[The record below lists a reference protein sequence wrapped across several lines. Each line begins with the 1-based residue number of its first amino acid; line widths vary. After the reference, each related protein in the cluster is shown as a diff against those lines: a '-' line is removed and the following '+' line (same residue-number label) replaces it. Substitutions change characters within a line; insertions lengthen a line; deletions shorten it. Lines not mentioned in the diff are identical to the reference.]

1 MSYLLGAFNMAL
13 FKDGDHAVLTCHDRT
28 KIVQIR
34 KERPI
39 FIDKNKIF
47 LDHLIDE
54 CDGTYFELKDR
65 YLSKIKTDQA
75 KNLIQTEETS
85 SDAAGQDN
93 RDLCD
98 EGTANQTLQHDEIEQ
113 MKSEGAS
120 GQTIISQLVSK
131 SATFEKKTVYSQQ
144 KYLNKKKKKYIQ
156 IYQAWKP
163 SIRLLCQAY
172 THDLQKIMYLRRDT
186 LAMLLSLSNISHD
199 SNVAI
204 VESCQGLI
212 LASVIQRC
220 AGGNGLIF
228 NLTPAGEHNSTAPCC
243 DFMDF
248 SEEYTSN
255 IYNIPI
261 ENIGDINAV
270 ERANQVKPS
279 KEEPSEKML
288 QAQARRQRRLDGLQL
303 FEKTKMNSLIIAS
316 KYDSLSI
323 LQHVIDYM
331 ALCSHFVVYSQS
343 VQSLLEC
350 YQYLKKRGGTIHV
363 EVADSWLR
371 EYQILDE
378 RTHPFI
384 RMSGASGYLLSG
396 MIVES

>member
-1 MSYLLGAFNMAL
+1 MST

-34 KERPI
+34 KGRPI

-47 LDHLIDE
+47 LDHLIDQR
-54 CDGTYFELKDR
+54 DGSYFELKDK
-65 YLSKIKTDQA
+65 YLCNIGTNQA
-75 KNLIQTEETS
+75 KKLIQTEDIS
-85 SDAAGQDN
+85 SDNAGQDN

-98 EGTANQTLQHDEIEQ
+98 DGSVNQTLQHEEIEQ
-113 MKSEGAS
+113 LKSEGVS
-120 GQTIISQLVSK
+120 GQLIISQLVSK
-131 SATFEKKTVYSQQ
+131 SATFEKKTAFSQQ
-144 KYLNKKKKKYIQ
+144 KYLNKKKKKYIL
-156 IYQAWKP
+156 IYRAWKP

-172 THDLQKIMYLRRDT
+172 THDLQKILYLRRDT
-186 LAMLLSLSNISHD
+186 LAMLLSLSNINHG

-220 AGGNGLIF
+220 AGGNGFIF
-228 NLTPAGEHNSTAPCC
+228 NLTPAGEKNSTSPCC

-248 SEEYTSN
+248 SNEYTTN
-255 IYNIPI
+255 VYTIPI
-261 ENIGDINAV
+261 ENVGDLNTI
-270 ERANQVKPS
+270 ERANQAKPI
-279 KEEPSEKML
+279 EKPTNEKTL
-288 QAQARRQRRLDGLQL
+288 QALERRQRRLDGLQL
-303 FEKTKMNSLIIAS
+303 FEKTKLNSLIIAS

-323 LQHVIDYM
+323 LQHLIDYL
-331 ALCSHFVVYSQS
+331 ALSSHFVIYSQT
-343 VQSLLEC
+343 VQNLLEC
-350 YQYLKKRGGTIHV
+350 YQFLKKRGGNIHV
-363 EVADSWLR
+363 EIADSWLR

-396 MIVES
+396 MIVQS

>member
-1 MSYLLGAFNMAL
+1 MAT
-13 FKDGDHAVLTCHDRT
+13 FKDGDHAVLTCNDRT

-39 FIDKNKIF
+39 FIDKNKIY
-47 LDHLIDE
+47 LDHIINE
-54 CDGTYFELKDR
+54 SDGSYFELKER
-65 YLSKIKTDQA
+65 HLCKIDTSQA
-75 KNLIQTEETS
+75 KNLVQPEDTS
-85 SDAAGQDN
+85 SDNAGQDN
-93 RDLCD
+93 RNLCD
-98 EGTANQTLQHDEIEQ
+98 EGTVNQVLQQEEIEQ
-113 MKSEGAS
+113 LKSEGVS
-120 GQTIISQLVSK
+120 GQSIISQLVSK
-131 SATFEKKTVYSQQ
+131 SATFDKKTVFSQQ

-156 IYQAWKP
+156 IYRAWKP

-186 LAMLLSLSNISHD
+186 LAMLLSLSNVNHG
-199 SNVAI
+199 SNIAI

-212 LASVIQRC
+212 LASAIQRC

-228 NLTPAGEHNSTAPCC
+228 NLTPAGEHNSTSPCC

-248 SEEYTSN
+248 SSESTANVYT
-255 IYNIPI
+255 IPI
-261 ENIGDINAV
+261 ENIGDTNAV
-270 ERANQVKPS
+270 ERANQVKP
-279 KEEPSEKML
+279 KQEEPTEKSL
-288 QAQARRQRRLDGLQL
+288 QALARRQRRFDGLQL
-303 FEKTKMNSLIIAS
+303 FEKTKLNSLIIAS

-323 LQHVIDYM
+323 LQHLVDYL
-331 ALCSHFVVYSQS
+331 AISSHFVVYSQS
-343 VQSLLEC
+343 IQTLLEC
-350 YQYLKKRGGTIHV
+350 YQFLKKHGGTIHV

-396 MIVES
+396 MIVQS